1 MGRAW
6 SSREKDPAAQQQS
19 APLELVIFNL
29 KNDGVSKCYD
39 SRLLTLEAG
48 VSEMELH
55 GDETGPRIGVV
66 AYASSHKQD

>member
-6 SSREKDPAAQQQS
+6 SSREKDPAQQQS
-19 APLELVIFNL
+19 ELVIFNL
-29 KNDGVSKCYD
+29 KNDGVSNVIN